1 MIKNT
6 PISHED
12 ARARAHCIRQ
22 TARLIYATYHGDL
35 LTALDAMANGANP
48 NARDADGV
56 PVLVAALSLHDTKHN
71 NLEFLIT
78 ELLHA
83 GAQPDGGEKT
93 ASYTSPL
100 AFAVEQEDTYILRC
114 LLHAG
119 ANANAQ
125 DADGDT
131 PLMRAAAL
139 GQINALSTLL
149 AAGANA
155 TLRNKVGQTALD
167 LALAHEEHDCALL
180 LEQHLLAPFTA
191 TPRHPQS
198 AKLNA

>member
-1 MIKNT
+1 MIKNS

-12 ARARAHCIRQ
+12 ALAHAHSIRQ

-56 PVLVAALSLHDTKHN
+56 PVLVAALSLHDAKHN

-83 GAQPDGGEKT
+83 GAHPDGGEIT
-93 ASYTSPL
+93 AACPSPL
-100 AFAVEQEDTYILRC
+100 AFALEQEDTYILRC

-125 DADGDT
+125 DTDGDT

-139 GQINALSTLL
+139 GQTNALRMLL

-155 TLRNKVGQTALD
+155 TLRNKAGQTALD
-167 LALAHEEHDCALL
+167 LALAYEEHDCALL
-180 LEQHLLAPFTA
+180 LEQHLLAPYTA
-191 TPRHPQS
+191 APRHPE
-198 AKLNA
+198 AARLNA